1 MTRSFLSALVLATA
15 GALFGASAFAMG
27 DPPKPDDKD
36 KDKKVQEARDAIQA
50 GQWLRAEGLLR
61 AALAQDPLHAESH
74 NLYAYSIRK
83 GPEPRMDL
91 VFRHYNEALRL
102 RPDHRGAHEYLG
114 EAYLM
119 TGNLSKARE
128 HLALLD
134 RLCAGGCEE
143 QAKLKQAI
151 DTAERQQAAK

>member
-1 MTRSFLSALVLATA
+1 MLKTVLPLVLTA
-15 GALFGASAFAMG
+15 ALSGAALAAG
-27 DPPKPDDKD
+27 DPPPPTPDPKEP
-36 KDKKVQEARDAIQA
+36 KSLQEARAAIERQDWRA
-50 GQWLRAEGLLR
+50 AEGLLQVTLSR
-61 AALAQDPLHAESH
+61 EPQLAEAH

-119 TGNLSKARE
+119 TGNIAKAKE
-128 HLALLD
+128 HLAVLD
-134 RLCAGGCEE
+134 RLCGSCDEHALLER
-143 QAKLKQAI
+143 AI
-151 DTAERQQAAK
+151 GTAERQQAAK